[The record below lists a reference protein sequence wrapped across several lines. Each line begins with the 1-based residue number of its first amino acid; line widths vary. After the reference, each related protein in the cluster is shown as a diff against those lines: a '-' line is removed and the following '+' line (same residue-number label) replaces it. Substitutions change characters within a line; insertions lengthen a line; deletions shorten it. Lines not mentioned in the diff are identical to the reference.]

1 MKKSSDL
8 LILVDKRDNILGYE
22 IKEKCHEGPGLLHRA
37 FSIFIFN
44 DKDELFIQ
52 KRSKAKLLWPRYW
65 SNTCCSH
72 PRIGES
78 YIQGANRRL
87 VEECGFGTEL
97 KYLSKF
103 HYCANYYSHGSEN
116 EICTIFSG
124 KYNGDF
130 QINPLEMEDFK
141 WINLDLLHDKVKSSP
156 EIFTPW
162 FKLELNLLNNL

>member
-103 HYCANYYSHGSEN
+103 HYCANS
-116 EICTIFSG
+116 
-124 KYNGDF
+124 DF
-130 QINPLEMEDFK
+130 MVLKMKLPPFFGVNILV
-141 WINLDLLHDKVKSSP
+141 I
-156 EIFTPW
+156 
-162 FKLELNLLNNL
+162 FKLIPLKREVLNGLIN

>member
-1 MKKSSDL
+1 MKKKSDL
-8 LILVDKRDNILGYE
+8 LILVDEKDNILGYE
-22 IKEKCHEGPGLLHRA
+22 TKEKCHEGSGLLHRA

-78 YIQGANRRL
+78 YIHGANRRL
-87 VEECGFGTEL
+87 VEECGFETEL

-103 HYCANYYSHGSEN
+103 HYSADYYSHGSEN
-116 EICTIFSG
+116 EI
-124 KYNGDF
+124 
-130 QINPLEMEDFK
+130 
-141 WINLDLLHDKVKSSP
+141 
-156 EIFTPW
+156 
-162 FKLELNLLNNL
+162 